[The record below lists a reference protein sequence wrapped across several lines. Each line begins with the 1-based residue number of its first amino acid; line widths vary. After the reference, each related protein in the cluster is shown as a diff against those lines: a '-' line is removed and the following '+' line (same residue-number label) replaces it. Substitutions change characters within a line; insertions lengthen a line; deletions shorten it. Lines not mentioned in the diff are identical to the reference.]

1 MNILEIMKKNLI
13 LILAITAG
21 LFSIYFFGDRNLD
34 NEWQVMVYNLE
45 TNNILSSRKI
55 NGVLVPNIF
64 MPPLYPIFLFIIKKI
79 LFNSELYLTVILLIQ
94 LYFHLLS
101 AHLLKKILNLLFEKK
116 FSNLGFLIF
125 LFFPLSIYAVGQI
138 SSINLQILLLL
149 VFIYNF
155 IKISETNSKI
165 SIVFFSVAS
174 ALLMLLRG
182 EFFIFFIFT
191 LIYLFLIKKNF
202 LTILIA
208 LFVSILVLSP
218 YLVRNYK
225 IFQTITITKSAGF
238 NLLKGNNP
246 LSKVEGIGMWYGY
259 DVVPDIKD
267 ELANLKPIEKYDLLS
282 DPIFLNRAV
291 VFIKENPSRYIKL
304 YFKKVFSF
312 LFVDFESSYP
322 GYYSIFN
329 ILPKILFSIL
339 SLASIIFFVS
349 LRINLYNYFVLIYFL
364 NIGLISFFFILPRYT
379 LSLLPIQIILSMFLI
394 KKIAKKYF
402 NVK

>member
-259 DVVPDIKD
+259 DVVPDLKD
-267 ELANLKPIEKYDLLS
+267 ELANLRPIEKYDLLA
-282 DPIFLNRAV
+282 DPIFLDRAV
-291 VFIKENPSRYIKL
+291 QFIKEDPKRYIKL
-304 YFKKVFSF
+304 YFKKVLSF
-312 LFVDFESSYP
+312 FLIDFDSSYP

-329 ILPKILFSIL
+329 TLPKILFSIL
-339 SLASIIFFVS
+339 SLISIIIFSS
-349 LRINLYNYFVLIYFL
+349 LRVNLYNYFALFYFL
-364 NIGLISFFFILPRYT
+364 NIGLFSFFFILPRYT

-394 KKIAKKYF
+394 KKIVSKYQ
-402 NVK
+402 

>member
-13 LILAITAG
+13 LILAVTAG

-259 DVVPDIKD
+259 DVVPDLKD
-267 ELANLKPIEKYDLLS
+267 ELANLRPIEKYDLLA
-282 DPIFLNRAV
+282 DPIFLDRAV
-291 VFIKENPSRYIKL
+291 QFIKEDPKRYIKL
-304 YFKKVFSF
+304 YFKKVLSF
-312 LFVDFESSYP
+312 FLIDFDSSYP

-329 ILPKILFSIL
+329 TLPKILFSIL
-339 SLASIIFFVS
+339 SLISIIIFSS
-349 LRINLYNYFVLIYFL
+349 LRVNLYNYFVLFYFL
-364 NIGLISFFFILPRYT
+364 NIGLFSFFFILPRYT

-394 KKIAKKYF
+394 KKIVSKYQ
-402 NVK
+402 

>member
-259 DVVPDIKD
+259 DVVPDLKD
-267 ELANLKPIEKYDLLS
+267 ELANLRPIEKYDLLA
-282 DPIFLNRAV
+282 DPIFLDRAV
-291 VFIKENPSRYIKL
+291 QFIKEDPKRYIKL
-304 YFKKVFSF
+304 YFKKVLSF
-312 LFVDFESSYP
+312 FLIDFDSSYP

-329 ILPKILFSIL
+329 TLPKILFSIL
-339 SLASIIFFVS
+339 SLISIIIFSS
-349 LRINLYNYFVLIYFL
+349 LRVNLYNYFVLFYFL
-364 NIGLISFFFILPRYT
+364 NIGLFSFFFILPRYT

-394 KKIAKKYF
+394 KKIVSKYQ
-402 NVK
+402 

>member
-13 LILAITAG
+13 LILAVTAG

-259 DVVPDIKD
+259 DVVPDLKD
-267 ELANLKPIEKYDLLS
+267 ELANLRPIEKYDLLA
-282 DPIFLNRAV
+282 DPIFLDRAV
-291 VFIKENPSRYIKL
+291 QFIKEDPKRYIKL
-304 YFKKVFSF
+304 YFKKVLSF
-312 LFVDFESSYP
+312 FLIDFDSSYP

-329 ILPKILFSIL
+329 TLPKILFSIL
-339 SLASIIFFVS
+339 SLISIIIFSS
-349 LRINLYNYFVLIYFL
+349 LRVNLYNYFALFYFL
-364 NIGLISFFFILPRYT
+364 NIGLFSFFFILPRYT

-394 KKIAKKYF
+394 KKIVSKYQ
-402 NVK
+402 